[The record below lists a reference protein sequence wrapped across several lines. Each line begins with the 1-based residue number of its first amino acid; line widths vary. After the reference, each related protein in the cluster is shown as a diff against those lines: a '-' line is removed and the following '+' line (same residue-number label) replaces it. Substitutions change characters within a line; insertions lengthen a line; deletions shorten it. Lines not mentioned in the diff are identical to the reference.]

1 MPKLVHSEV
10 INLLITF
17 ALLLLSGR
25 ILGEMFRKL
34 KQPIVIGEIL
44 AGIILGP
51 TILGSL
57 SPDTFDFFFPKNNV
71 AIAIDGF
78 TKVAVI
84 LLLFV
89 AGLEVELDMVIK
101 QSRKALYISLSSI
114 LIPFVIGFIC
124 AWYFPGFFGL
134 VDENSQLVFSLFLG
148 IALSISALP
157 VIAKILM
164 DTNLLRTQVGMLI
177 ISAAMVDDVIGWLV
191 FSVVLSMIN
200 EGHGSFEVSHTLAL
214 TIGYV
219 LLMLTVGKFVLNKIL
234 PWINK
239 SLSFPGGI
247 LSLSISFCLLA
258 AAFTEYI
265 GIHAIFGAFIFG
277 VALGDSKHFTERAKE
292 IVYHFVNNIFAPLFF
307 VTIGLK
313 VNFVQNFDLTLTLF
327 VVLISFIG
335 KIVGGGLGAKFGGMS
350 WSESAAI
357 GFGLNARGAM
367 EIILGILALEAGIIG
382 NEMFV
387 ALVIMALFTSM
398 TAGPLLKYF
407 MLRNKI
413 DLRRSL
419 MKE

>member
-1 MPKLVHSEV
+1 MPKLAHSEV
-10 INLLITF
+10 INLLLTF

-25 ILGEMFRKL
+25 ILGEMFRKF

-51 TILGSL
+51 TILGML
-57 SPDTFDFFFPKNNV
+57 SPGTFDFFFPKNNV

-78 TKVAVI
+78 TKIAVI

-101 QSRKALYISLSSI
+101 QSRKAIYISFSSI
-114 LIPFVIGFIC
+114 IIPFAIGFIC
-124 AWYFPGFFGL
+124 AWYFPTFFGL
-134 VDENSQLVFSLFLG
+134 VDEKSQLVFSLFLG

-177 ISAAMVDDVIGWLV
+177 ISAAMVDDVIGWLI

-200 EGHGSFEVSHTLAL
+200 EGHGSFHVSHTLAM

-219 LLMLTVGKFVLNKIL
+219 LLMLTVGKFLLNKML
-234 PWINK
+234 PWVNK

-247 LSLSISFCLLA
+247 LSLSISLCFIA

-313 VNFVQNFDLTLTLF
+313 VNFVEHFDLGLTLL
-327 VVLISFIG
+327 VLLISFAG
-335 KIVGGGLGAKFGGMS
+335 KIIGGGLGAKFGGMS
-350 WSESAAI
+350 WTESAAI

-398 TAGPLLKYF
+398 TAGPLLKFF
-407 MLRNKI
+407 MLKNKM
-413 DLRRSL
+413 DLRKS
-419 MKE
+419 MAKG